1 MASKAARSSFTHRA
15 AGNQD
20 RDSWVTVVS
29 RLATRSL
36 TGLDGEE
43 TSLIKHEKLSSVSLA
58 HMIRDAMHLYIIGD
72 FRKRIDV
79 AVSWLNEE
87 WYNDMIQTKTTGGSA
102 YGMTPV
108 YDRLVLKLIDAL
120 VPYLDAKDNKVLIR
134 FLSEIPAVNRD
145 ILERIK
151 RLARDPERVPLAV
164 TTIQYV
170 DLEEHEMKDHADTV
184 DSYLVLFRPPA
195 REMCIDALE
204 DLYQNCKCCHCCR
217 RKKVTHVFADADTR
231 AATTKL
237 LQKWRPNVLQA
248 STADPRALKAGGS
261 GSPSLVKSPVP
272 A

>member
-1 MASKAARSSFTHRA
+1 MLMLFSLDGNGAIARVFENFVGLEEVAVKPGRSSFTHHA
-15 AGNQD
+15 AGGRD

-36 TGLDGEE
+36 TGLDGGD
-43 TSLIKHEKLSSVSLA
+43 TSLMKNEKLASVSLA

-72 FRKRIDV
+72 FRRRIDV

-120 VPYLDAKDNKVLIR
+120 VAYLDAKDNKVLIR

-164 TTIQYV
+164 STIQYV
-170 DLEEHEMKDHADTV
+170 LLTVTKFQDDANVIIATSSYFDHQQ
-184 DSYLVLFRPPA
+184 
-195 REMCIDALE
+195 E
-204 DLYQNCKCCHCCR
+204 KC
-217 RKKVTHVFADADTR
+217 V
-231 AATTKL
+231 
-237 LQKWRPNVLQA
+237 
-248 STADPRALKAGGS
+248 
-261 GSPSLVKSPVP
+261 
-272 A
+272 

>member
-1 MASKAARSSFTHRA
+1 MSPITSNLTFSPLDGTGAISRVFENFTSLEEVASKVARSSFTHRA
-15 AGNQD
+15 AGEQD

-36 TGLDGEE
+36 TGLDGQD
-43 TSLIKHEKLSSVSLA
+43 TALIKHEKLSSVSLA

-170 DLEEHEMKDHADTV
+170 TN
-184 DSYLVLFRPPA
+184 DSR
-195 REMCIDALE
+195 
-204 DLYQNCKCCHCCR
+204 
-217 RKKVTHVFADADTR
+217 
-231 AATTKL
+231 
-237 LQKWRPNVLQA
+237 
-248 STADPRALKAGGS
+248 
-261 GSPSLVKSPVP
+261 
-272 A
+272 